1 MYFEKVKIP
10 YNYEFWRY
18 SFKKRQIKNVSMW
31 PVICIPGVTFI
42 MVTLRVYIHTSDC
55 SSQLSSSTSD
65 FHASLVVKWSG
76 STGDWTPFSLVSSVG
91 AGDPGLEDGSSLE
104 VVLPLL
110 FSFKVVFF
118 WMGVSLSVGVLKIS
132 SMYSLSLGPA
142 DTTASVVRIGSGAT
156 LLFLREF
163 LLVLDGEK
171 SSWPSSPGIRG
182 LKLVFLCRW

>member
-1 MYFEKVKIP
+1 
-10 YNYEFWRY
+10 
-18 SFKKRQIKNVSMW
+18 MW

-42 MVTLRVYIHTSDC
+42 MVTIRVYIHTSDC
-55 SSQLSSSTSD
+55 SSQLSSSTPD

-76 STGDWTPFSLVSSVG
+76 LTGDWVSYSLGSSVG
-91 AGDPGLEDGSSLE
+91 AGDPGPEDWSTLEGVLSL
-104 VVLPLL
+104 L
-110 FSFKVVFF
+110 SKVVVF
-118 WMGVSLSVGVLKIS
+118 WVGVSLSVGVVKSS

-156 LLFLREF
+156 LLFRREF